1 MNRAGVQKAA
11 SAALVLLQ
19 GLIEP
24 PAVLTLT
31 PGLFT
36 GSRSHGR
43 DAPLE
48 APFGSST
55 HPCLDN
61 KGQHLSAHHLD
72 IHPRI

>member
-1 MNRAGVQKAA
+1 MNRACVQKAI
-11 SAALVLLQ
+11 SAALFLLQ
-19 GLIEP
+19 VLIEP

-48 APFGSST
+48 VPSGSST

-61 KGQHLSAHHLD
+61 RGQRLSAHHLD